1 MVEERN
7 IDVQV
12 PNARGF
18 SPFAAT
24 SRRPGPASE
33 PRRGNNRKRVL
44 LVLQYYDYRHHSGV
58 ARYAAQAGWALEDA
72 YTMVRSLPDTWTGD
86 GIISFHGPSQ
96 TFVDWLKQAN
106 LPVVDIGEYEAF
118 S

>member
-1 MVEERN
+1 MSKPCVCPARRHGSPRRFPFPESWVTSVLHPLTDFEDRRMVEERN

-18 SPFAAT
+18 SPSPAT
-24 SRRPGPASE
+24 SRRPGPAAE

-58 ARYAAQAGWALEDA
+58 AKYAAE
-72 YTMVRSLPDTWTGD
+72 
-86 GIISFHGPSQ
+86 
-96 TFVDWLKQAN
+96 
-106 LPVVDIGEYEAF
+106 
-118 S
+118 